1 MGGSPT
7 SSYVVR
13 APVVVVVGCDGVRG
27 CDGVSWI
34 VVVVVVNGGGGGNGG
49 GGWDSPGS
57 CALLLLSSL
66 MVVRRVEGCG
76 LRLWR
81 FVSHTG
87 RRNNIFPKLACTL
100 MPS

>member
-1 MGGSPT
+1 M
-7 SSYVVR
+7 
-13 APVVVVVGCDGVRG
+13 VVVVVMVVGVGTHLGR
-27 CDGVSWI
+27 
-34 VVVVVVNGGGGGNGG
+34 
-49 GGWDSPGS
+49 
-57 CALLLLSSL
+57 ALLLLSSL

-76 LRLWR
+76 LQLWR